1 MSEKILSP
9 DGKQE
14 WNGTEWVPLS
24 AKSTTPN
31 AETIVNYANICLDAL
46 SRGDMRAAKEYYQKA
61 KELDFKT
68 AKRVFEIEYS
78 ADIGKG
84 YADIMETYLVEIVRT
99 EFSANM
105 THVGMG
111 VVNWDI
117 DGDFE
122 MDHKLQNMNIAFDNA
137 VAFFGNPNS
146 MIGGG
151 HLDIE
156 LGLRVDVSGLT
167 SAEFYRDEDGDGL
180 SDYVQN
186 QDPSLPSQLKR
197 RHEIRK
203 ATLTKKIVEGL
214 TFTGVPDDEEVL
226 KQQFRI
232 GLILETASFLIMS
245 RLEPVSNRIFK
256 SPGTNAHFFESL
268 LKKIGNA
275 DKACD
280 KGRIYKLG
288 ATALALSADLPIDKW
303 KKDDFGV
310 VQEMLETTRES
321 FRRAEIDYFQTLSPE
336 TTAVANT
343 TTSPGSNCFIATAAF
358 GTPYDSKI
366 DVLRNWRDYSLKS
379 SLMGR
384 LFIRNYYF
392 FSPPIASIV
401 AKSSI
406 LRGIVRLIL
415 SPIIHLLKP
424 KYSRPRNNRF

>member
-99 EFSANM
+99 EFGANM
-105 THVGMG
+105 THFGMG

-151 HLDIE
+151 HLDIK

-256 SPGTNAHFFESL
+256 SPCTNAHFFESL

-280 KGRIYKLG
+280 KARIYKLG

-366 DVLRNWRDYSLKS
+366 DVLRNWRDDSLKS